1 MSSIQPT
8 KFESVD
14 EYLSTLPLNV
24 KKLLEELRKT
34 IKQAAPEAEEMISY
48 NMPAFRFHGMLI
60 YYAAHK
66 NHIGFYPGSKSI
78 IEIFREDLTGYKTS
92 KGTIQF
98 PIELTLP
105 LALVKKIVKYR
116 VNENLERAKAKGK
129 LK

>member
-1 MSSIQPT
+1 M
-8 KFESVD
+8 
-14 EYLSTLPLNV
+14 
-24 KKLLEELRKT
+24 EEPGKT
-34 IKQAAPEAEEMISY
+34 IKQAPPEAEEIISF

-78 IEIFREDLTGYKTS
+78 IEIFREDLTGYNTS

-98 PIELTLP
+98 PIEKALP

-116 VNENLERAKAKGK
+116 VTENLERAKAKGK